1 VHRPSSV
8 RPGPSWRCAWI
19 VVHLDMPD
27 DDLTNQISRLEGRIE
42 HLAGVVE
49 RCRKIILVS
58 KIAIAIGGLVLG
70 AMMLGLLADYPV
82 AVVGSIAAVIGGTVS
97 TGSNTSTL
105 KQTTAAISAAEALRS
120 ELISRIELRVVGNG
134 ADEPD

>member
-1 VHRPSSV
+1 
-8 RPGPSWRCAWI
+8 
-19 VVHLDMPD
+19 MPD